1 MIKLFT
7 YKNTK
12 YSTFEQQCGLNPPPP
27 FKYHLNFN
35 CTPVLSDCDTPF
47 RFITGN
53 RTILLCSKKG
63 GWGLLMFPFE
73 EWGGRWN
80 VIQRYGNENLLKSSK
95 GGRQRMLIFLRVDWI
110 LKPYHTANITFKW
123 WIMEYVEGS
132 HITASFFVPS
142 DTTRLCLTVLNPVLE
157 SLNSFPIHEKRFF
170 INPSSRFSFPS
181 FFFFFSFL

>member
-1 MIKLFT
+1 MYASFIRLRHPFSLYHWESNHLIMFKEGWMGVT
-7 YKNTK
+7 Y
-12 YSTFEQQCGLNPPPP
+12 
-27 FKYHLNFN
+27 
-35 CTPVLSDCDTPF
+35 VPF
-47 RFITGN
+47 RGMG
-53 RTILLCSKKG
+53 RTLKRY
-63 GWGLLMFPFE
+63 PT
-73 EWGGRWN
+73 
-80 VIQRYGNENLLKSSK
+80 YGNENLLKSSK

-181 FFFFFSFL
+181 FFFFFFL

>member
-12 YSTFEQQCGLNPPPP
+12 YSTFEQQYGLNPPPP

-95 GGRQRMLIFLRVDWI
+95 GGRYAYLPASGLDLETISHRKYYVQVVNNGVCRGLSYYGFILRPQWHDSAVF
-110 LKPYHTANITFKW
+110 N
-123 WIMEYVEGS
+123 GS
-132 HITASFFVPS
+132 
-142 DTTRLCLTVLNPVLE
+142 
-157 SLNSFPIHEKRFF
+157 
-170 INPSSRFSFPS
+170 
-181 FFFFFSFL
+181 